1 MAAAEVL
8 IDHALGSTWDGLP
21 DAARGMAATFLHD
34 SIAVGVAGSVVA
46 MSETVRSGAG
56 NWGASTE
63 SAHILG
69 LGMRQLPAATAAL
82 INAFHIHCQEF
93 DAVHEMAVVHP
104 MATIVAA
111 LLAEAGRG
119 PPVSG
124 RDMLVAINAGVD
136 VAVGLGLAAQT
147 PLRFFRPATAGIFGS
162 VAAIAS
168 LRRMPRKTALD
179 AFGLALAFAS
189 GTMQAHVEGLPVLP
203 LQIAA
208 AARGAVEAVD
218 LARAGMPGPRGAI
231 DGPFGY
237 AALFEERTD
246 LPAMLAALPGHRRIL
261 GVSWKPFPTGRAA
274 HGGIVATQRLMA
286 EHGLFADTLDQL
298 RYRAPPLVY
307 RLVGRRPL
315 GDMAPAYARLCLP
328 YLAAVT
334 LLRGT
339 VGLGDF
345 DQAALHDP
353 AVLALAER
361 IVIEADDNPD
371 PAAFT
376 PAVAQAR
383 WRDGSVASV
392 TIYAQLGSPADPLTR
407 AQHLDKAAA
416 CLGFA
421 GFHSAAASLENL
433 IGRFDSVADVIAG
446 LNAALRPPAG
456 LNAALR
462 PPIH

>member
-1 MAAAEVL
+1 MSAAEVL
-8 IDHALGSTWDGLP
+8 IDHALSLTWDGLP
-21 DAARGMAATFLHD
+21 DAARDMAATFLHD
-34 SIAVGVAGSVVA
+34 SIAVGVAGSVIEMA
-46 MSETVRSGAG
+46 GTVRNAASLWGAG
-56 NWGASTE
+56 TEGAYV
-63 SAHILG
+63 LG
-69 LGMRQLPAATAAL
+69 LGMVPLPAATAAFV
-82 INAFHIHCQEF
+82 NAFHIHCQEF
-93 DAVHEMAVVHP
+93 DAVHEPAVVHP
-104 MATIVAA
+104 MATVVAA

-119 PPVSG
+119 APVSG
-124 RDMLVAINAGVD
+124 REMLVAINAGVD

-162 VAAIAS
+162 VAAIAC
-168 LRRMPRKTALD
+168 LRRMPRETALD
-179 AFGLALAFAS
+179 AFGLGLAFAS
-189 GTMQAHVEGLPVLP
+189 GTMQAHVEGLPMLP

-246 LPAMLAALPGHRRIL
+246 LPAMLAALPDHRRIL

-274 HGGIVATQRLMA
+274 HGGIVATQRLMT
-286 EHGLFADTLDQL
+286 EHGVSADTLDRL
-298 RYRAPPLVY
+298 HYRAPPLVY
-307 RLVGRRPL
+307 RLVGRRPH

-334 LLRGT
+334 LSKGT

-345 DQAALHDP
+345 DQASLHDP

-361 IVIEADDNPD
+361 IVIEPDDNPD

-376 PAVAQAR
+376 PAVMQAR
-383 WRDGSVASV
+383 LRDRSVASLV
-392 TIYAQLGSPADPLTR
+392 MNAQLGSPADPLTR
-407 AQHLDKAAA
+407 TQHLDKAAA

-421 GFHSAAASLENL
+421 GLGSTAAPLADLF
-433 IGRFDSVADVIAG
+433 GRFEAVEDVIAD
-446 LNAALRPPAG
+446 LSAV
-456 LNAALR
+456 LR
-462 PPIH
+462 PPIR